1 VEREVALSNPED
13 SSSEGPVL
21 EVRKDTEARDHRRV
35 LEAYTALN
43 TGDSLEV
50 HVDHDPRGLWAEL
63 ERELAGAF
71 EWEQLSHAGPEVQVR
86 VTKRASTAL
95 PRVVAD
101 TSELFDSMASH
112 TAGSVWQLEPG
123 ARDLDANI
131 IVLQPN
137 GEIATHV
144 GPELDVL
151 ILVLEGSGELETE
164 LDTIQLQQ
172 GAVLWLPKKAKR
184 RFIAGPDGLKYF
196 TVHQR
201 KPTLNIS
208 SPPQR

>member
-1 VEREVALSNPED
+1 MSNPAD

-35 LEAYTALN
+35 LEAYTALA
-43 TGDSLEV
+43 TGDSLV
-50 HVDHDPRGLWAEL
+50 VYIDHDPRGLWAEL

-71 EWEQLSHAGPEVQVR
+71 EWEQLSHAGSEVQVR

-101 TSELFDSMASH
+101 TTELFNSVASQ

-151 ILVLEGSGELETE
+151 ILVLEGGGELETE

-172 GAVLWLPKKAKR
+172 GAVLWLPKKAQR
-184 RFIAGPDGLKYF
+184 RFVAGPEGLKYF
-196 TVHQR
+196 TVHHR

>member
-1 VEREVALSNPED
+1 MSNPLG
-13 SSSEGPVL
+13 SSPADEGL
-21 EVRKDTEARDHRRV
+21 FVRKGTEDRDHRRV
-35 LEAYTALN
+35 LEAYTALD
-43 TGDSLEV
+43 TGDSLVV
-50 HVDHDPRGLWAEL
+50 HIDHDSRGLWADL

-71 EWEQLSHAGPEVQVR
+71 DWEQLSHAGPEVQVR

-101 TSELFDSMASH
+101 TNELFNTVASH
-112 TAGSVWQLEPG
+112 TAGSVWQLDPG

-131 IVLQPN
+131 IVLQPD
-137 GEIATHV
+137 GEIAMHV

-172 GAVLWLPKKAKR
+172 GAVLWLPRKAQR
-184 RFIAGPDGLKYF
+184 RFTAGPEGLKYF

>member
-1 VEREVALSNPED
+1 MSNPAD
-13 SSSEGPVL
+13 SSPEEPVL
-21 EVRKDTEARDHRRV
+21 DVRKDTEARDHRRV
-35 LEAYTALN
+35 LEAYTELK
-43 TGDSLEV
+43 TGESLVV
-50 HVDHDPRGLWAEL
+50 HVDHDPRGLWADL

-71 EWEQLSHAGPEVQVR
+71 EWEQLSYSGPDVQVR

-95 PRVVAD
+95 PRIVAD
-101 TSELFDSMASH
+101 TTELFSSMAGQ

-137 GEIATHV
+137 GEIAMHV

-172 GAVLWLPKKAKR
+172 GAILWLPKKAER
-184 RFIAGPDGLKYF
+184 RFTAGADGLKYF

-208 SPPQR
+208 PTPQR